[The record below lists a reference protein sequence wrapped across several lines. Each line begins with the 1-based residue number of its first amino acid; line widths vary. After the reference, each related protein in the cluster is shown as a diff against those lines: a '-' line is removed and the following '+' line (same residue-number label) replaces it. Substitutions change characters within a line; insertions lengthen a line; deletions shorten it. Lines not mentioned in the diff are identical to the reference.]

1 MKTRRNKELR
11 EKGILP
17 RGNLDR
23 EVAFQLGF
31 EGVERIPLPKK
42 KHSQRAII
50 IEEYSASFSKCLL
63 NIFSVPGT
71 KENEVKSLASLT
83 DQQEWSLLNEFL

>member
-50 IEEYSASFSKCLL
+50 IEEYIASSKTSD
-63 NIFSVPGT
+63 SVNQVVTYSPV
-71 KENEVKSLASLT
+71 ESQAS
-83 DQQEWSLLNEFL
+83 